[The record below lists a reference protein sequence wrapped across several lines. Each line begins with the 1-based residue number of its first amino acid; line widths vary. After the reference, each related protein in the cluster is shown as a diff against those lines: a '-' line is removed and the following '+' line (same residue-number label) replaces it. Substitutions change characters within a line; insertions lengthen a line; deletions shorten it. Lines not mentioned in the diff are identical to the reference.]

1 MTAKEFGARPSD
13 YLPELGSYE
22 AFCLDEAC
30 THMLI
35 HMREEA
41 RKEVEEDRNGDGEH
55 SSKSKESVSL
65 DWMWQQQI
73 QRDAAGG

>member
-22 AFCLDEAC
+22 AFCLDEVC

-35 HMREEA
+35 HMRNEA
-41 RKEVEEDRNGDGEH
+41 RKEVEEGRDGDGEH
-55 SSKSKESVSL
+55 GSKSKESVSL
-65 DWMWQQQI
+65 DWMWQQQK
-73 QRDAAGG
+73 QRDAAEG